1 MNLPEI
7 ADAKD
12 IIFMYKVLIKPQNIS
27 IEANENETLLSV
39 QIRAGL
45 SPDAPCGGQGTCGK
59 CLVTVITEGNVK
71 KIVKACQYKISGDI
85 TIELSSVMESSK
97 ILEYG
102 IRRTVAVSPYVNAE
116 YGIAFDIGTTT
127 VVSYLID
134 LKSARRIAHAS
145 VLNPQRQFGA
155 DVISRC
161 EYALENGVD
170 KLSSAIRNAMNDL
183 MGKICNDAEIKTA
196 DIKLISVVGNTCMH
210 HLFLNID
217 PKPLTA
223 APYEA
228 VVKDEIVMKASEAG
242 LKAADDATLLVLP
255 NIAGFVGA
263 DTVGCIL
270 ATEFD
275 KLEDLSLMI
284 DIGTNGEMVMGNK
297 DHLIACSTAAGPAF
311 EGAKIDCG
319 MRGAVGAIDH
329 VSYANGK
336 FSCHV
341 IGNRKATGIC
351 GSGLMDAVA
360 AALEAEIID
369 ETGKISPD
377 NENVFVLADNGQPA
391 IRLTEAVYLSQKDIR
406 EVQLAKGAIAAGV
419 ELMAD
424 ELKIK
429 INDIKKVYIAGA
441 FGNYMDPYSACRIG
455 LIPAVLEEKINMIG
469 NAAGEGSIIALINYN
484 EFLHAQNL
492 KDKIDF
498 IELASSSDFQDI
510 FIDNLMFE

>member
-1 MNLPEI
+1 
-7 ADAKD
+7 
-12 IIFMYKVLIKPQNIS
+12 MYKVLIKPQNIS

-59 CLVTVITEGNVK
+59 CLVTVITGDNTR
-71 KIVKACQYKISGDI
+71 KIVKACQYKISEDI
-85 TIELSSVMESSK
+85 TIELSSSTQSSK

-102 IRRTVAVSPYVNAE
+102 IRRTVEAAPYVKCE

-134 LKSARRIAHAS
+134 LKNARRIAHAS
-145 VLNPQRQFGA
+145 TLNPQRQFGA

-161 EYALENGVD
+161 EYALENGVE
-170 KLSSAIRNAMNDL
+170 KLSSAIRNAMNEL
-183 MGKICNDAEIKTA
+183 IEKTCSDAGIKNT
-196 DIKLISVVGNTCMH
+196 DINLISVVGNTCMH

-217 PKPLTA
+217 PKPFTI

-228 VVKDEIVMKASEAG
+228 VVKDEIIMKASDAG
-242 LKAADDATLLVLP
+242 LKASDDAALLVLP

-297 DHLIACSTAAGPAF
+297 EHLIACSTAAGPAF

-319 MRGAVGAIDH
+319 MRGAEGAIDH
-329 VSYANGK
+329 VSYADGK
-336 FSCHV
+336 FNCHV
-341 IGNRKATGIC
+341 IGNCESMGIC

-369 ETGKISPD
+369 ETGKISLD
-377 NENVFVLADNGQPA
+377 NENVFALADSNQPA
-391 IRLTEAVYLSQKDIR
+391 IKLTDNVYLSQKDIR
-406 EVQLAKGAIAAGV
+406 EVQLAKGAIAAGI
-419 ELMAD
+419 ELMAE

-441 FGNYMDPYSACRIG
+441 FGNYMDPHSACRIG
-455 LIPAVLEEKINMIG
+455 LIPAVLEGKINMIG

-484 EFLHAQNL
+484 EFLHAQKLRDN
-492 KDKIDF
+492 IDF
-498 IELASSSDFQDI
+498 IELASSPDFQDI